1 MLDLMPSL
9 AGWRPAASGQRCAVA
24 TIITASGSVPRPP
37 GTSMLVSESGEIL
50 GSLSGGCVEGAVVAS
65 ALEVMADGGTRLE
78 AFGFSREDAF
88 AVGLTCGGELEVH
101 IQALDGSAAG
111 LGDLRRFAA
120 GDPERPLALIR
131 RIDGVSGRSVPDGT
145 VSGRTLSG
153 SPLGAAGTQ
162 DAGTQAAGTQGPGTS
177 GTAGTQPPS
186 VVVVPD
192 PGTFEVAGSAEFAA
206 LLGLDGLHLDGLH
219 LDGGAKR
226 EALLAAAAQ
235 LEPLLRGGRTGLVRL
250 APPQGCGVSGRG
262 AHGIDG
268 GVVSPEPVTLL
279 VESRLPQ
286 ARLLVFGANDFGAA
300 LVPAA
305 KLLGYRV
312 TLCDARPAFA
322 EQERF
327 AAADEVATDWP
338 HRYLAAEAAAGRID
352 PRTVVCVLT
361 HDPKFDIPLLQEA
374 LELDVAFVGA
384 LGSRRSHR
392 QRIDGLLE
400 AGVAPERL
408 ARLHSPIGL
417 DLGAVTPAEVAVS
430 ITAELIA
437 ARSGSVACAPL
448 RDGTGPIHSL
458 SAAGSPSAEPAFN
471 KEQASQEI
479 AWT

>member
-9 AGWRPAASGQRCAVA
+9 AGWRPAAAGERCAVA

-37 GTSMLVSESGEIL
+37 GTSMLVSESGQIL

-78 AFGFSREDAF
+78 SFGFSPEDAF
-88 AVGLTCGGELEVH
+88 AVGLTCGGQLEVH
-101 IQALDGSAAG
+101 IQPLGGSAAG
-111 LGDLRRFAA
+111 LGTLRTLAA

-131 RIDGVSGRSVPDGT
+131 RIDSPAAVSGTGVT
-145 VSGRTLSG
+145 G
-153 SPLGAAGTQ
+153 SALGAAGT
-162 DAGTQAAGTQGPGTS
+162 DAVADGQL
-177 GTAGTQPPS
+177 PS
-186 VVVVPD
+186 AVVVPE
-192 PGTFEVAGSAEFAA
+192 PGSFRVAGSAEIAA
-206 LLGLDGLHLDGLH
+206 LLGLDALD
-219 LDGGAKR
+219 AEAR
-226 EALLAAAAQ
+226 QEALLAAAAQ
-235 LEPLLRGGRTGLVRL
+235 LEPLLCGGRTGLVRL
-250 APPQGCGVSGRG
+250 APPRGCG
-262 AHGIDG
+262 
-268 GVVSPEPVTLL
+268 GVTSPKPVTLL

-312 TLCDARPAFA
+312 TLSDARPAFA
-322 EQERF
+322 AQERF

-352 PRTVVCVLT
+352 SRTVICVLT

-374 LELDVAFVGA
+374 LGLDVAFVGA
-384 LGSRRSHR
+384 LGSRSSHR

-408 ARLHSPIGL
+408 AGLHSPIGL

-437 ARSGSVACAPL
+437 ARTGAGACTPL
-448 RDGTGPIHSL
+448 RDGTGPIHTL
-458 SAAGSPSAEPAFN
+458 PAGNAGTASAPLARPEPVGPEPAGAAPESS